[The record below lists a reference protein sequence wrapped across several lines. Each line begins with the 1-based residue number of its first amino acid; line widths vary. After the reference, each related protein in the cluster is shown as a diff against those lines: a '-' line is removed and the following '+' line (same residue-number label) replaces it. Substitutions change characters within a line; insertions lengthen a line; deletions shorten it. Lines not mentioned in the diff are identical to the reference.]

1 MAVADLLRGCPL
13 FFELYDHELERITRF
28 CRVHSRK
35 PGELIL
41 AQGQPLRALYIVLQG
56 RARAEWKK
64 STGIVQ
70 ALSLGVGDPF
80 GESYLADERA
90 CSADV
95 IAETD
100 CALLEIEFSGI
111 YALFKKDPRVF
122 GLLMLNL
129 SRLLAKRLNQQE
141 DESASVRKAS

>member
-13 FFELYDHELERITRF
+13 FFELYDHEVERVTRF
-28 CRVHSRK
+28 CRVHSRR
-35 PGELIL
+35 PGEVIL
-41 AQGQPLRALYIVLQG
+41 ARGQPLHALYVVLQG
-56 RARAEWKK
+56 RACAEWNKGQSSGEK
-64 STGIVQ
+64 LV
-70 ALSLGVGDPF
+70 LNVGDPF
-80 GESYLADERA
+80 GESYLADEKA

-111 YALFKKDPRVF
+111 YALFQKEPRVF

-141 DESASVRKAS
+141 GDRASAGKAA